1 MNDNQS
7 FSNGVKIMPSMKD
20 KRSIIL
26 KSAKELFDQYGIE
39 NTRISAI
46 VKKSKIAQG
55 TFYLYFKSKQDL
67 LSKLSIDSIQEYSD
81 YLNEQTNVEQGVYH
95 LLELS
100 IDRIIT
106 MSKDSPKLTLIVFA
120 SVNEVMEESDWEMLY
135 EPLRTVLKERL
146 LYSMKA
152 GDVRS
157 DLNVEYTITFIIS
170 LIESTAKRFITVQ
183 QDDDIDRYKKEL
195 IEFIMNAIQ

>member
-1 MNDNQS
+1 
-7 FSNGVKIMPSMKD
+7 MPSMKD

-81 YLNEQTNVEQGVYH
+81 YLKEHTDVEQGVYY
-95 LLELS
+95 LLEIS

-106 MSKDSPKLTLIVFA
+106 MSKDSPKLTLIVFT
-120 SVNEVMEESDWEMLY
+120 SVNEVMEESYWEMLY
-135 EPLRTVLKERL
+135 EPLRTVLRERL
-146 LYSMKA
+146 LYSMEA

-157 DLNVEYTITFIIS
+157 DLNVEYTTTFIIS

-183 QDDDIDRYKKEL
+183 HDDDIDRYKKEL

>member
-81 YLNEQTNVEQGVYH
+81 YLDEQTNVEQGVYH

-100 IDRIIT
+100 IDRIIS

>member
-81 YLNEQTNVEQGVYH
+81 YLKEHTDVEQGVYY
-95 LLELS
+95 LLEIS

>member
-7 FSNGVKIMPSMKD
+7 FLNGVKIMPPMKD

-67 LSKLSIDSIQEYSD
+67 LSKLSLDSIQEYSD

-135 EPLRTVLKERL
+135 EPLRTVLRERL
-146 LYSMKA
+146 LYSMEA

-183 QDDDIDRYKKEL
+183 HDDDIDQYKKEL

>member
-81 YLNEQTNVEQGVYH
+81 YLKEHTDVEQGVYY

>member
-81 YLNEQTNVEQGVYH
+81 YLKEHTDVEQGVYY
-95 LLELS
+95 LLEIS

-106 MSKDSPKLTLIVFA
+106 MSKDSPKLTLIVFT

>member
-81 YLNEQTNVEQGVYH
+81 YLKEHTDVEQGVYH

>member
-7 FSNGVKIMPSMKD
+7 FLNGVKIMPSMKD

-81 YLNEQTNVEQGVYH
+81 YLKEHTDVEQGVYY
-95 LLELS
+95 LLEIS

-106 MSKDSPKLTLIVFA
+106 MSKDSPKLTLIVFT
-120 SVNEVMEESDWEMLY
+120 SVNEVMEESYWEMLY
-135 EPLRTVLKERL
+135 EPLRTVLRERL
-146 LYSMKA
+146 LYSMEA

-157 DLNVEYTITFIIS
+157 DLNVEYTTTFIIS

-183 QDDDIDRYKKEL
+183 HDDDIDRYKKEL